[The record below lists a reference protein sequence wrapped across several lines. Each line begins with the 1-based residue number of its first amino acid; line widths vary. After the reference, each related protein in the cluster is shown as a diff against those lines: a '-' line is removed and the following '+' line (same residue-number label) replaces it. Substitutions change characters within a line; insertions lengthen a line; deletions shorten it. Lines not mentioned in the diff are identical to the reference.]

1 MGRKS
6 YKILSAI
13 LLTFLIVQNVSVKS
27 FAEDL
32 APQNNTPQIENTND
46 SQGSENND
54 EKLQQEPV
62 QNVPSQEPV
71 QNTSPQE
78 PASEEPVVITDVQL
92 QEVVEEKEDVTESV
106 NTLEEAVTDVKDLE
120 TNEISASGGLPEN
133 SETLNE
139 TVENIEAINT
149 ENIETIKTDIDN
161 VQTNVEEI
169 QKAENEI
176 EKELET
182 ATNQTTQLETS
193 ANTYESNVQEINDD
207 VDELVSNIEN
217 ATSVEDVNTLY
228 DTLNEKVE
236 TANVSLAQQKEAF
249 EALKSSYDQTIA
261 KLEAAEDTKDEE
273 LSKAKENAKD
283 IEDKLSQ
290 IDAQIVEAQT
300 SVKESIEVL
309 EEDKEVQSQTQ
320 AAIDKSQEKGN
331 MWEKARGKM
340 YAIIQCYYIPQF
352 VDENATDVKIEY
364 TRGFDTQDYNYNKVT
379 YKDAENNT
387 HTFYVNY
394 DMSNKVYNPNDHWA
408 NLGDSGKIVMYEKTI
423 DEINA
428 NNYLKT
434 YFKGQS
440 INVKNYRNSGKLDVF
455 VYTDANNEKVYMVR
469 EEYENKIN
477 SGEITQNDE
486 GKYVID
492 GNVVTE
498 VVQNANSKAQGGAYL
513 LDEENDEMYNNFLT
527 KTSDLYDKFNTY
539 QTKVENAKN
548 LVEDAIEEAG
558 ELKET
563 VDTLNA
569 NKKNL
574 KVTDVLNS
582 EELANLSNLL
592 TQEQLANLSTMTV
605 KDAVAILNDLVN
617 KATQKVNNAY
627 INYTMAVQKRDEIK
641 DNLDEIIDNLTPDPV
656 IPTPTPTPVIP
667 TPAAPTPDVP
677 VTPNVPV
684 IPNVPSVSAAPTP
697 AATPVVDVQP
707 VVAETPVTE
716 TPVVQAAN
724 DAVIINDGAT
734 PLAAVPQAS
743 AVLPQ
748 NTDDITATQRNNEDP
763 VIIEDEDTALAAAP
777 TVKNDTPNKSDVVEI
792 EEETTPLA
800 STPIINIAH
809 PNYWWI
815 ILLILMITGL
825 INYKIYKKVYE
836 EKK

>member
-13 LLTFLIVQNVSVKS
+13 LLTILIVQNISVKS

-46 SQGSENND
+46 SQGSESND
-54 EKLQQEPV
+54 ENLQQEPV
-62 QNVPSQEPV
+62 QNVP
-71 QNTSPQE
+71 PQE

-92 QEVVEEKEDVTESV
+92 QEVVEEKEDVIESIS
-106 NTLEEAVTDVKDLE
+106 TLEEAVTDVKDLE

-193 ANTYESNVQEINDD
+193 ANTYENNVQEINDD

-261 KLEAAEDTKDEE
+261 KLEAAEDTKDEQ

-290 IDAQIVEAQT
+290 IEAQIVQAQT
-300 SVKESIEVL
+300 SVEESIEVL

-320 AAIDKSQEKGN
+320 VAIDKSQEKGN

-340 YAIIQCYYIPQF
+340 YAIIQNYYIPQF

-408 NLGDSGKIVMYEKTI
+408 TLGDSGKIVMYEKTI

-527 KTSDLYDKFNTY
+527 KTSDLYDKFNAY
-539 QTKVENAKN
+539 QTKVENAKD

-574 KVTDVLNS
+574 KVSDVLNN
-582 EELANLSNLL
+582 EELANFSNLL
-592 TQEQLANLSTMTV
+592 TQEQLTNLSTMTV

-641 DNLDEIIDNLTPDPV
+641 DNLDEIIDNLTPEPAV
-656 IPTPTPTPVIP
+656 PTPV
-667 TPAAPTPDVP
+667 TPTPDVP
-677 VTPNVPV
+677 VTPVTPTVPV
-684 IPNVPSVSAAPTP
+684 TPGVPATPDVPSVSAAP
-697 AATPVVDVQP
+697 AVDVQP
-707 VVAETPVTE
+707 VVTEMPVTETPVTT

-724 DAVIINDGAT
+724 DAVIINDGVT

-743 AVLPQ
+743 IVFPQ
-748 NTDDITATQRNNEDP
+748 NTDDITAIQRNNEDS

-777 TVKNDTPNKSDVVEI
+777 TVKNDTPDKTNVVEI

-815 ILLILMITGL
+815 IFLILMITGL
-825 INYKIYKKVYE
+825 INYRIYKKVYE
-836 EKK
+836 EKR